1 MADHSNLIRNLI
13 VRAEDARIMG
23 EMFEKFYLIKLFS
36 QASFSFTRNVM
47 KRNYAE
53 LMNMNRDLIN
63 GYKIRSTNHE
73 ELLKNVK
80 DLNLSIQKAGNLRGL
95 QNYS

>member
-1 MADHSNLIRNLI
+1 
-13 VRAEDARIMG
+13 
-23 EMFEKFYLIKLFS
+23 
-36 QASFSFTRNVM
+36 M

-63 GYKIRSTNHE
+63 GYKIRCTNHD

-80 DLNLSIQKAGNLRGL
+80 ELNLSIQKAGNLRGL
-95 QNYS
+95 FEFLLFKKIIKILKFKSWKIQNRSS

>member
-1 MADHSNLIRNLI
+1 MPKLK
-13 VRAEDARIMG
+13 RIY
-23 EMFEKFYLIKLFS
+23 EFFYEFN
-36 QASFSFTRNVM
+36 FPRNVM

-63 GYKIRSTNHE
+63 GYKIRCTNHE

-80 DLNLSIQKAGNLRGL
+80 DLNLSIQKAGNLRGFKSQFIL
-95 QNYS
+95 KIIIFFYFLSWQIQN

>member
-1 MADHSNLIRNLI
+1 MEFL
-13 VRAEDARIMG
+13 
-23 EMFEKFYLIKLFS
+23 
-36 QASFSFTRNVM
+36 RNVM

-63 GYKIRSTNHE
+63 GYKIRCTNHD

-80 DLNLSIQKAGNLRGL
+80 ELNLSIQKAGNLRGL
-95 QNYS
+95 FLI

>member
-1 MADHSNLIRNLI
+1 MGWKIIKADLIY
-13 VRAEDARIMG
+13 
-23 EMFEKFYLIKLFS
+23 KKKTHFS
-36 QASFSFTRNVM
+36 GMM

-63 GYKIRSTNHE
+63 GYKIRCTNHD

-80 DLNLSIQKAGNLRGL
+80 DLNLTIQKAGNLRGL
-95 QNYS
+95 LIYECFF

>member
-1 MADHSNLIRNLI
+1 
-13 VRAEDARIMG
+13 
-23 EMFEKFYLIKLFS
+23 
-36 QASFSFTRNVM
+36 M

-63 GYKIRSTNHE
+63 GYKIRCTNHE

-80 DLNLSIQKAGNLRGL
+80 DLNLSIQKAGNLRGFKSQFIL
-95 QNYS
+95 KIIIFFYFLSWQIQN